1 MNAATRTS
9 LGLALVWGLMVPISV
24 AEAQDGRGDPVNV
37 GRPAALEVQVE
48 GDEFLLRLEDGV
60 PFHRSIHP
68 IRNERVVPAPGT
80 TLTLALWDEEV
91 NGQSQAHYA
100 ISRDGLTFSRARATS
115 YELRLRD
122 GRFDP
127 LAAVASVPPLL
138 ESPLDSELH
147 LVQFVVQPMP
157 EFVAEITRLGGTV
170 RKYVPHHAY
179 VVSMSPQVGDAVE
192 ALPYVRWVGPCHPA
206 YRLERSLVAGLSG
219 TGADLPTQRY
229 VIQVF
234 EKDSEQK
241 SVVADAIGEMGGMV
255 HDFTPGGLILEA
267 TLTPQQ
273 LLGVAGMDEVS
284 FIELWGP
291 AVPAM
296 NNVRVIGGANYLE
309 SVGGYTGA
317 GVRGEVM
324 DNGCLTTH
332 QDFSGRISIR
342 RGPVVVESHG
352 TATFG
357 IVFGSGAGS
366 STARGMMPTAQG
378 IFSMWSPPNSY
389 TDMGVL
395 VGSPWYCVFQ
405 SNSWGSGPFTREYSS
420 LSVELDEAVFDFDI
434 VVLQAQGNYD
444 NQDSLQQSWGKNIV
458 CVGGVYHYDDQ
469 NLGNDQWD
477 GPGSNASIGPASDGR
492 VKPDL
497 CYYYDAIRTTTSS
510 GGYTNSMGGTSA
522 ATPETAGHFGLFF
535 QMWADGAFR
544 NRVSGGTVFEERPHA
559 ATAKAV
565 MINTANEY
573 SFSGT
578 SHDLTR
584 VHQGWGRSN
593 VQNLYD
599 NRNSILIVDETDV
612 IEEFGSTQYH
622 RPCAGGDG
630 PLRVT
635 LVYTDP
641 AGVAWSAIHRVND
654 LTLKVTSPSST
665 VYYGNNGLLEGNWST
680 SGGSPNT
687 IDTVENVFIENPEAG
702 EWTVEVLADEINEDG
717 HPETPE
723 MDADYALVVTGG
735 FFDCNLNDVSDQDD
749 IDQGTSPDCNT
760 NRIPDECEIEV
771 GTPGGSYYC
780 TGECDPDCNTNGIP
794 DVCEADCNV
803 NDIPDQCDITVGTS
817 TDCDVDG
824 VPDECEPDCN
834 ANEVADDCDITAGTS
849 PDGNGNDVPDE
860 CEALTLYVHET
871 AVGGDNGTNWTDAY
885 HDLYKAMAVA
895 ATPGNAVTEIWVAA
909 GTYYPDA
916 GTGERDRSF
925 VLKNGLALYGGFAG
939 GESSISERDP
949 AANPAVLNGDL
960 AGDDTRALPTN
971 EENSYHVV
979 VSSGTDASAILDGF
993 VITGG
998 NADSAAFPHFNGGGI
1013 LNDTGSPTINDCA
1026 IVANTAISG
1035 GGMHNDDGAPAVT
1048 NCLFG
1053 GNRSTG
1059 NGGGFYNTGGSA
1071 DPLLEQCSFTANSAA
1086 TDGGGVYNIG
1096 SGADLALINCAL
1108 VRNAAG
1114 AHGGGVR
1121 SFYAGVTTLT
1131 NGILWANDDGGPSDQ
1146 SAQIKADGTAAAVN
1160 YTCVQYLS
1168 GLGGA
1173 GNIGGAP
1180 AFIDVNGSDNQI
1192 GTADD
1197 DLRRG
1202 AGSACT
1208 DAGDNG
1214 AAGQAVD
1221 AAGNPRFAEDPIAP
1235 NTGSGTPPLVDMGPY
1250 EYQDDCNTNGV
1261 IDSVDLDVGTSADCN
1276 DNGVPDECEPP
1287 SDCNTNA
1294 VQDICDIALGTSGD
1308 CDTNGVPD
1316 ECEPGCNDNGVP
1328 DACDIAVGTSMDC
1341 NTNAIP
1347 DECDIAEGTSLDC
1360 TGNGVPDEC
1369 EPDCNTNGVAD
1380 SCDILASTSTDGDV
1394 DGVPDECQGVAEVHS
1409 VHEHGAAGEFALL
1422 LYDADGSAVNIEPR
1436 LSGGGRLEV
1445 TFEIEMDPVT
1455 ATDPDHVSIV
1465 GVNSGPYAG
1474 SVNVSLDGT
1483 GTVVIIEPLGSLP
1496 EADCYTVDLTGMTS
1510 LWGASPINRA
1520 FTFTALTG
1528 DTDLSETVNTA
1539 DMSSIKQR
1547 LGLTTTAALAPYDV
1561 NHDGVISTAD
1571 ISSAKARI
1579 GTVSP
1584 DCP

>member
-1 MNAATRTS
+1 MIPPMKTALLTLGAALILASASVTAGPVVKDPPGQSSPPIHLERPDDRPADGSVPAPPPVHPPRVVRDGFQHVQVNVDDDGNDILYDAANEPSIAVDPNDPSRIAIGWRQFNNIASNFRQAGVGYSQDGGHTWTFPGVLQPGEFSSDPVVASDADGTFYYYALQPNRGPGQWACYLYKSSDDGATWPINRYAFGGDKSWFTIDRTDLPSRGHIYAAWSLFGSCCGLNTFNRSTDGGLTFDTPITVPQNPRWGTLVVGPNGEVYVVGGASNGGFVVARSTNAQDPGQTPTFDQISTVNLAGNFAFGGGPNPDGLLGQVTIDCCYAPGPDFGNLYVLASVDPPGPDPLDVHFTRSTDGGLTWTNLTRINDDPTNNGAWQWFGTMSVAPNGRIDVVWNDTRNDPAANTS
-9 LGLALVWGLMVPISV
+9 ELYYCSSQDGGLTWSENVPISPPFNHFLGYPNQNKLGDYYDMISDNLG
-24 AEAQDGRGDPVNV
+24 AHLAWAATFTGGQDV
-37 GRPAALEVQVE
+37 
-48 GDEFLLRLEDGV
+48 
-60 PFHRSIHP
+60 
-68 IRNERVVPAPGT
+68 
-80 TLTLALWDEEV
+80 
-91 NGQSQAHYA
+91 Y
-100 ISRDGLTFSRARATS
+100 
-115 YELRLRD
+115 
-122 GRFDP
+122 
-127 LAAVASVPPLL
+127 
-138 ESPLDSELH
+138 
-147 LVQFVVQPMP
+147 
-157 EFVAEITRLGGTV
+157 
-170 RKYVPHHAY
+170 
-179 VVSMSPQVGDAVE
+179 
-192 ALPYVRWVGPCHPA
+192 YVRIGVNDCNGNGIHD
-206 YRLERSLVAGLSG
+206 
-219 TGADLPTQRY
+219 ADDIADCDGSAWCSDCTSNGIPDGC
-229 VIQVF
+229 
-234 EKDSEQK
+234 EPDCDSNG
-241 SVVADAIGEMGGMV
+241 VADSCDIA
-255 HDFTPGGLILEA
+255 D
-267 TLTPQQ
+267 
-273 LLGVAGMDEVS
+273 
-284 FIELWGP
+284 
-291 AVPAM
+291 
-296 NNVRVIGGANYLE
+296 
-309 SVGGYTGA
+309 
-317 GVRGEVM
+317 
-324 DNGCLTTH
+324 
-332 QDFSGRISIR
+332 
-342 RGPVVVESHG
+342 G
-352 TATFG
+352 TA
-357 IVFGSGAGS
+357 
-366 STARGMMPTAQG
+366 Q
-378 IFSMWSPPNSY
+378 
-389 TDMGVL
+389 
-395 VGSPWYCVFQ
+395 
-405 SNSWGSGPFTREYSS
+405 
-420 LSVELDEAVFDFDI
+420 
-434 VVLQAQGNYD
+434 
-444 NQDSLQQSWGKNIV
+444 
-458 CVGGVYHYDDQ
+458 
-469 NLGNDQWD
+469 
-477 GPGSNASIGPASDGR
+477 
-492 VKPDL
+492 
-497 CYYYDAIRTTTSS
+497 
-510 GGYTNSMGGTSA
+510 
-522 ATPETAGHFGLFF
+522 
-535 QMWADGAFR
+535 
-544 NRVSGGTVFEERPHA
+544 
-559 ATAKAV
+559 
-565 MINTANEY
+565 
-573 SFSGT
+573 
-578 SHDLTR
+578 
-584 VHQGWGRSN
+584 
-593 VQNLYD
+593 
-599 NRNSILIVDETDV
+599 
-612 IEEFGSTQYH
+612 
-622 RPCAGGDG
+622 
-630 PLRVT
+630 
-635 LVYTDP
+635 
-641 AGVAWSAIHRVND
+641 
-654 LTLKVTSPSST
+654 
-665 VYYGNNGLLEGNWST
+665 
-680 SGGSPNT
+680 
-687 IDTVENVFIENPEAG
+687 
-702 EWTVEVLADEINEDG
+702 
-717 HPETPE
+717 
-723 MDADYALVVTGG
+723 
-735 FFDCNLNDVSDQDD
+735 
-749 IDQGTSPDCNT
+749 DCNT
-760 NRIPDECEIEV
+760 NAIPD
-771 GTPGGSYYC
+771 S
-780 TGECDPDCNTNGIP
+780 CDIDSGRSKDCNTNGTP
-794 DVCEADCNV
+794 DECETDCNDNKV
-803 NDIPDQCDITVGTS
+803 PDDCDVAVGTS
-817 TDCDVDG
+817 EDCNGNV
-824 VPDECEPDCN
+824 VPDECETDCN
-834 ANEVADDCDITAGTS
+834 ANLIPDECDITAGTS
-849 PDGNGNDVPDE
+849 ADADGSDVPDE
-860 CEALTLYVHET
+860 CEVPTLFVQQSAAGANY
-871 AVGGDNGTNWTDAY
+871 GTTWTDPY
-885 HDLYKAMAVA
+885 NDLQDALRVA
-895 ATPGNAVTEIWVAA
+895 GSPGAAVTEIWVAA

-1474 SVNVSLDGT
+1474 SV
-1483 GTVVIIEPLGSLP
+1483 
-1496 EADCYTVDLTGMTS
+1496 
-1510 LWGASPINRA
+1510 
-1520 FTFTALTG
+1520 
-1528 DTDLSETVNTA
+1528 
-1539 DMSSIKQR
+1539 
-1547 LGLTTTAALAPYDV
+1547 
-1561 NHDGVISTAD
+1561 
-1571 ISSAKARI
+1571 
-1579 GTVSP
+1579 
-1584 DCP
+1584 